1 MLVWGTANP
10 EGLGDSYNGLF
21 FRAADIQQSVDE
33 IVGKPVK
40 IEHKGADVGRVVS
53 AWTDRAGKLDLLLE
67 INTRDVEVTPFVRL
81 LFYVLADTRGRAR
94 SSRASSATGSAATS
108 RSGTRSR

>member
-53 AWTDRAGKLDLLLE
+53 AWTDRSGKLDLLLE
-67 INTRDVEVTPFVRL
+67 INTRDVEVPCLFAFFFARPTLTICVR
-81 LFYVLADTRGRAR
+81 GH
-94 SSRASSATGSAATS
+94 
-108 RSGTRSR
+108 

>member
-21 FRAADIQQSVDE
+21 FRAADIRQSVDE

-53 AWTDRAGKLDLLLE
+53 AWTDRSGKLDLLLE
-67 INTRDVEVTPFVRL
+67 INTRDVEVPCLAFFCCLVRPAL
-81 LFYVLADTRGRAR
+81 TICVRAR
-94 SSRASSATGSAATS
+94 
-108 RSGTRSR
+108 